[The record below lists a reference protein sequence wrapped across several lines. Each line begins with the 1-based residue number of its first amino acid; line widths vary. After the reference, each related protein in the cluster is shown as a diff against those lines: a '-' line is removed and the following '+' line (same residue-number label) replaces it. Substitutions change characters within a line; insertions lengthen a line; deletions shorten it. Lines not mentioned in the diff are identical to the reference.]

1 MRIIGIN
8 SSHDT
13 SLCIMED
20 GEVVELFEEE
30 RERRDKYYSPTLD
43 TPHLHVIDSKGL
55 ADSLVDDEG
64 NVKGELIF
72 ASFDRRDM
80 KLEMDLDYLMDNR
93 LIAQEFADE
102 LAKEQL
108 TEARIQELIKAYPK
122 VGLKQ
127 DWHEEM
133 DETIHDEMCKQFF
146 DVDQYHFDTEHHMY
160 HAYSG
165 YYLSPFFDKGEDAM
179 AIAWDGGGA
188 KCYHETHPNYQEI
201 ESIWKCDFD
210 TKTIV
215 PQWKKMSNHRM
226 LGDVSNTF
234 FPNMYYDSAHC
245 LTDLE
250 TEIDG
255 LPVTFTSFPSSGMNF
270 SNMSYAF
277 GADIHGRAAGKVM
290 GMASYGRLYE
300 DRPDR
305 FDRHIVAQMCEE
317 ESFKNACNVIRRA
330 VELNPDCKNLVLSGG
345 FSLNCTNNYRYLQ
358 EFPELNI
365 FVDPVPHDGGTAVGA
380 AFWLHYH
387 LENEYFEPVKEG
399 VLDSAEAPVHPY
411 KEEATTEET
420 DSE

>member
-20 GEVVELFEEE
+20 GKVMELFEEE
-30 RERRDKYYSPTLD
+30 RERRDKYYSPSND
-43 TPHLHVIDSKGL
+43 NPELHVIDSKGI
-55 ADSLVDDEG
+55 ADALLNEDGSMA
-64 NVKGELIF
+64 GELVF
-72 ASFDRRDM
+72 ASFDRRVCDIDM
-80 KLEMDLDYLMDNR
+80 DKEYLMEHR
-93 LIAQEFADE
+93 LIAEEVAAA
-102 LAKEQL
+102 LSKEQL
-108 TEARIQELIKAYPK
+108 TSKRIDEIAAEFPK
-122 VGLKQ
+122 LGMKKNEHM
-127 DWHEEM
+127 DG
-133 DETIHDEMCKQFF
+133 DETIHDAMCKQFHASNNKRL
-146 DVDQYHFDTEHHMY
+146 DEYHFDTEHHMY

-165 YYLSPFFDKGEDAM
+165 YFLSPFFEKGEDAM

-188 KCYHETHPNYQEI
+188 KCLHEEYPNFQEI
-201 ESIWKCDFD
+201 ETIWNCNFED
-210 TKTIV
+210 KTIT
-215 PQWKKMSNHRM
+215 PQWKKFSNHRE
-226 LGDVSNTF
+226 LGSIASKF

-245 LTDLE
+245 LTDLDVCDE
-250 TEIDG
+250 STNNI
-255 LPVTFTSFPSSGMNF
+255 PTVFTSMPSSGMNF

-277 GADIHGRAAGKVM
+277 GADTQGRAAGKVM

-330 VELNPDCKNLVLSGG
+330 QELNPDCKNLVLSGG

-380 AFWLHYH
+380 AFWLHYYNQNQQ
-387 LENEYFEPVKEG
+387 E
-399 VLDSAEAPVHPY
+399 
-411 KEEATTEET
+411 TTN
-420 DSE
+420 D

>member
-30 RERRDKYYSPTLD
+30 RERRDKYYSPSLEN
-43 TPHLHVIDSKGL
+43 PELHVVDSKGV
-55 ADSLVDDEG
+55 ADCLINEDG
-64 NVKGELIF
+64 TPAGELVF
-72 ASFDRRDM
+72 ASFDRRVCQIDM
-80 KLEMDLDYLMDNR
+80 DKEYLMENR
-93 LIAQEFADE
+93 LVAEEFAAA
-102 LAKEQL
+102 LSKEQL
-108 TEARIQELIKAYPK
+108 TLKRLEEIGEEFPK
-122 VGLKQ
+122 VSLKQ
-127 DWHEEM
+127 DWHEDL
-133 DETIHDEMCKQFF
+133 DETIHDAMCKQFH
-146 DVDQYHFDTEHHMY
+146 DVEEYHFDTEHHMY

-165 YYLSPFFDKGEDAM
+165 YFLSPFFEKGEDAM

-188 KCYHETHPNYQEI
+188 KCLHEEYPNYQEI
-201 ESIWKCDFD
+201 ESIWRCSFEDKAV
-210 TKTIV
+210 T
-215 PQWKKMSNHRM
+215 PQWKKMSNHRE
-226 LGDVSNTF
+226 LGSLASKY

-245 LTDLE
+245 ITDLKVNDE
-250 TEIDG
+250 STRNIDT
-255 LPVTFTSFPSSGMNF
+255 VFTSFPSSGMNF

-277 GADIHGRAAGKVM
+277 GADTHGRAAGKVM
-290 GMASYGRLYE
+290 GMASYGRLLP

-330 VELNPDCKNLVLSGG
+330 MELNPKCHNLVLSGG

-380 AFWLHYH
+380 AFWLHYYNQSQQ
-387 LENEYFEPVKEG
+387 E
-399 VLDSAEAPVHPY
+399 
-411 KEEATTEET
+411 TTNH
-420 DSE
+420 